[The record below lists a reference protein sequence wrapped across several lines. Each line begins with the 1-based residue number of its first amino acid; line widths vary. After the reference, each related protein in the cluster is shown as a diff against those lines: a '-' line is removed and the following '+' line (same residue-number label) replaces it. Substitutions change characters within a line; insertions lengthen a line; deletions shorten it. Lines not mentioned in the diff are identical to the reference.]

1 MKGLAIE
8 METEVS
14 KLTGSEATWH
24 ELRHATDSS
33 ESLHTAAVEGVSS
46 SPEFG
51 SFLASKSLHV
61 AHTDSGS

>member
-1 MKGLAIE
+1 

-24 ELRHATDSS
+24 ELWHATDSS
-33 ESLHTAAVEGVSS
+33 ESLHTAAVETVSS

-51 SFLASKSLHV
+51 SVVVS
-61 AHTDSGS
+61 